1 VTDQR
6 QSGGEGRL
14 SALGARRSATA
25 PPAAESRE
33 PTAGSRPSRAPAL
46 REKAAS
52 LLQRQGA
59 VVALVAVCVFGT
71 MRYAPF
77 ATPENLL
84 NVLRQNSM
92 LGMVAL
98 GMTLVIL
105 TEGIDLS
112 LGAVLGLCGVVM
124 ALALAS
130 HGSLPIA
137 IGAAVLVGVIAG
149 CCNGALVAYAGMPPF
164 IVTLGVYGIAQ
175 SLAMVLTQ
183 GNSVTGLPPA
193 VRWFNEGS
201 ALGLPVPILA
211 MAAVFALTWVLLYRT
226 RFGRYVFAI
235 GGNRRALELTGVRVR
250 AWLVAVYAFAGLL
263 AALASFIM
271 TARMNAA
278 HPTIAIGL
286 EFDAI
291 AAVILG
297 GTSFEKGNGGIWG
310 TLVGALAV
318 AVLRNGL
325 NLIGLGT
332 EWQVA
337 VVGLVIVSAV
347 AVDALRGR
355 A

>member
-1 VTDQR
+1 MTAAR
-6 QSGGEGRL
+6 ALAAPLARAHELPGAAFLLALLAAGFALASPEFL
-14 SALGARRSATA
+14 SPRNLAN
-25 PPAAESRE
+25 
-33 PTAGSRPSRAPAL
+33 
-46 REKAAS
+46 
-52 LLQRQGA
+52 
-59 VVALVAVCVFGT
+59 VALQSAALIIV
-71 MRYAPF
+71 
-77 ATPENLL
+77 
-84 NVLRQNSM
+84 S
-92 LGMVAL
+92 L

-112 LGAVLGLCGVVM
+112 AGAVLGLCGVVM
-124 ALALAS
+124 SMLLVSQGVALPLAV
-130 HGSLPIA
+130 
-137 IGAAVLVGVIAG
+137 GAAVTIGILAG
-149 CCNGALVAYAGMPPF
+149 ACNGVLIAYAGMPPF

-175 SLAMVLTQ
+175 SIAMVLTA

-193 VRWFNEGS
+193 VRWFNEGEL
-201 ALGLPVPILA
+201 AGVPVPILA
-211 MAAVFALTWVLLYRT
+211 MLALFALTWLLLYRT

-235 GGNRRALELTGVRVR
+235 GGNRRALELAGVPVR

-278 HPTIAIGL
+278 HPTIGIGL

-297 GTSFEKGNGGIWG
+297 GTSFEKGNGSLWG

-325 NLIGLGT
+325 NLVGLST

-337 VVGLVIVSAV
+337 VVGLVIVTAV
-347 AVDALRGR
+347 ALDALRGR
-355 A
+355 V

>member
-1 VTDQR
+1 MTAATR
-6 QSGGEGRL
+6 ALRL
-14 SALGARRSATA
+14 
-25 PPAAESRE
+25 PAARLPEL
-33 PTAGSRPSRAPAL
+33 PGAAYLLAL
-46 REKAAS
+46 LVVGLAAS
-52 LLQRQGA
+52 TPDFLSVRNLSN
-59 VVALVAVCVFGT
+59 VALQA
-71 MRYAPF
+71 A
-77 ATPENLL
+77 ALIII
-84 NVLRQNSM
+84 S
-92 LGMVAL
+92 L

-124 ALALAS
+124 SLLLVS
-130 HGSLPIA
+130 HGVALPL
-137 IGAAVLVGVIAG
+137 AVLAALLIGLAAGTGSGV
-149 CCNGALVAYAGMPPF
+149 LVAYAGMPPF

-175 SLAMVLTQ
+175 GLAMVLTE
-183 GNSVTGLPPA
+183 GNSVTGLPA
-193 VRWFNEGS
+193 SVRWFNEGTW
-201 ALGLPVPILA
+201 LGVPVPILA
-211 MAAVFALTWVLLYRT
+211 MLAVFGATWLLLYRT

-235 GGNRRALELTGVRVR
+235 GGNRRALQLAGVPVR
-250 AWLVAVYAFAGLL
+250 AWLVAVYAYAGLL

-297 GTSFEKGNGGIWG
+297 GTSFEGGRGGIWG
-310 TLVGALAV
+310 TLVGALAI

-325 NLIGLGT
+325 NLIGLSA

-337 VVGLVIVSAV
+337 VVGVVIVGAV
-347 AVDALRGR
+347 ALDALRGR

>member
-1 VTDQR
+1 MI
-6 QSGGEGRL
+6 
-14 SALGARRSATA
+14 AAAR
-25 PPAAESRE
+25 PL
-33 PTAGSRPSRAPAL
+33 RAPLARLPAWPGAAYLLAL
-46 REKAAS
+46 LAAAFALAS
-52 LLQRQGA
+52 PEFLSSRNLFN
-59 VVALVAVCVFGT
+59 VALQAAALIIV
-71 MRYAPF
+71 
-77 ATPENLL
+77 
-84 NVLRQNSM
+84 S
-92 LGMVAL
+92 L

-112 LGAVLGLCGVVM
+112 LGAVLGLCGVAMSLV
-124 ALALAS
+124 LVT
-130 HGSLPIA
+130 HGSLPLA
-137 IGAAVLVGVIAG
+137 LAVALLIGLLAG
-149 CCNGALVAYAGMPPF
+149 CANGTLVAYAGMPPF

-193 VRWFNEGS
+193 VRWFNEGVW
-201 ALGLPVPILA
+201 LGLPVPILA
-211 MAAVFALTWVLLYRT
+211 MLALFALTWLLLYRT

-235 GGNRRALELTGVRVR
+235 GGNRRALELAGVPVR
-250 AWLVAVYAFAGLL
+250 AWLVAIYAYAGLL

-325 NLIGLGT
+325 NLVGMSA

-337 VVGLVIVSAV
+337 TVGLVIVSAV
-347 AVDALRGR
+347 ALDALRNR
-355 A
+355 V